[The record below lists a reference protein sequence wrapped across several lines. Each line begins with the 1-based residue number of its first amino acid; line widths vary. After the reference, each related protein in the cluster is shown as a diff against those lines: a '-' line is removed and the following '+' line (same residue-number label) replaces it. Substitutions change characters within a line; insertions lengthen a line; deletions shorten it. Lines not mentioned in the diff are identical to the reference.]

1 MRIQILLAL
10 CSASFALSAC
20 APKDAAPAPETDA
33 ADKPAMTAEPAVAAK
48 PIAAP
53 PSTPADAGMP
63 EDTQATAFGKGTFER
78 ADGKL
83 ASFTF
88 DANYTRSGPVTGNIT
103 YTVFLDEGKI
113 DLTAKVVCG
122 HYDMDTKRAWVGG
135 TVSENRSN
143 HSEYKDG
150 DYATGGNLWFR
161 FEESETHPEPAAQI
175 TDMTFGGK
183 DGAKA
188 FCDAKAWSEDGLVDL
203 SAQGAVIIFA
213 LPDVTG

>member
-10 CSASFALSAC
+10 CSASVALSAC
-20 APKDAAPAPETDA
+20 APKNSPPESDAGKKAAMTAQPAVAVTPAVPAPAPT
-33 ADKPAMTAEPAVAAK
+33 
-48 PIAAP
+48 
-53 PSTPADAGMP
+53 TPADAGMP

-88 DANYTRSGPVTGNIT
+88 DANYTRSGPVTGNIS

-113 DLTAKVVCG
+113 DLSAKVICG

-135 TVSENRSN
+135 EITENRSN
-143 HSEYKDG
+143 HSAYQDG

-161 FEESETHPEPAAQI
+161 FEESETHPDPAAKI
-175 TDMTFGGK
+175 ADMSFGSK
-183 DGAKA
+183 DGATA
-188 FCDAKAWSEDGLVDL
+188 FCDAKGWSADGLVDL
-203 SAQGAVIIFA
+203 SDQGAVIIFA